1 MSAQNFDPV
10 LDAPIVDTVIHD
22 QDDGFVDS
30 LSPDEAA
37 KAADSGAN
45 RDPLSGEVGAHPIG
59 VGLGAAAGGLAVG
72 AAMGTIAGPIG
83 TAIGAIVGAVA
94 GGLVGKGAA
103 EIVDPTAD
111 DAYWRANYAQRAYAA
126 NHAAPW
132 DDYAP
137 AYRYGLHHYNR
148 NVGRGFDEVESE
160 MGANWE
166 TVRGSSTLAWDVARY
181 ASQDAWERAR
191 VRALEDERKS

>member
-1 MSAQNFDPV
+1 MPAQNHEPV
-10 LDAPIVDTVIHD
+10 LDTVVDTVI
-22 QDDGFVDS
+22 DDRADDFVDS
-30 LSPDEAA
+30 LSPEEAA

-45 RDPLSGEVGAHPIG
+45 RDPLSGEVGAHPLG
-59 VGLGAAAGGLAVG
+59 VGLGAA
-72 AAMGTIAGPIG
+72 
-83 TAIGAIVGAVA
+83 
-94 GGLVGKGAA
+94 
-103 EIVDPTAD
+103 EIVEPTAD

-126 NHAAPW
+126 NHAAGW
-132 DDYAP
+132 EDYAP
-137 AYRYGLHHYNR
+137 AYRYGAHHYNR

-191 VRALEDERKS
+191 LRALEDERKA